1 MEDTRFDALT
11 RQIGYAVSRRT
22 VLSVLGGAIP
32 GLIVHHALGSE
43 RKDAVQAERC
53 TPPGKKCTTSGQCCS
68 HQCAGKKKHKKC
80 TDCKVRQCQVGMDA
94 CGDYQCRCPGNGF
107 CVTTLSDDSFCF
119 SEGACVPC
127 ASDGECNTIF
137 GIDGAACIDARGCD
151 CTDPE
156 YDPRGRACV
165 TPTGLGCTV
174 NGFECASADECCSGG
189 PCGKWKAGKKP
200 FCRAA
205 TCHAP
210 GESCDP
216 ALFDTDCCEGLCD
229 LDTKT
234 CTQMER
240 ATAAGARAAQTRRS
254 MAPLRRPA

>member
-1 MEDTRFDALT
+1 MEDARFDALT
-11 RQIGYAVSRRT
+11 RRMSHVISRRT
-22 VLSVLGGAIP
+22 VLTVLGGAIP
-32 GLIVHHALGSE
+32 GLFAHRALGSK
-43 RKDAVQAERC
+43 RTDAVQAERC
-53 TPPGKKCTTSGQCCS
+53 MPPGKKCTTSGQCCS
-68 HQCAGKKKHKKC
+68 HKCAGKKKHKKC
-80 TDCKVRQCQVGMDA
+80 TTCRVQQCQVGMDA

-156 YDPRGRACV
+156 YDPHGRACV

-174 NGFECASADECCSGG
+174 NGFECASAEECCSGG
-189 PCGKWKAGKKP
+189 PCGTWKAGKKP

-205 TCHAP
+205 ACHAL

-216 ALFDTDCCEGLCD
+216 ALFDTDCCEGVCD
-229 LDTKT
+229 LDTNT
-234 CTQMER
+234 CVRVKR
-240 ATAAGARAAQTRRS
+240 ATAAGTR
-254 MAPLRRPA
+254 MAHTWRHVAPFRPSA